1 MRWFFPRGT
10 VAVLALLAAVGSS
23 HVASRAAT
31 QARFDADAYRWAQ
44 GRIIDTVYVH
54 GNTRVK
60 TIAVLREME
69 SRPGF
74 PLDAVAVDRDQRYLG
89 DLSPFASVA
98 IHVEPIGEDRCA
110 LSVVVTER
118 PTLLLKLIYPV
129 LDYDVNTERIS
140 YGLKWDDRN
149 FRRRLEN
156 FTLDVRRD
164 NRDNDAAAAAWST
177 SWIGWKHVGVGARAS
192 YFNRREPTS
201 EPTVI
206 EQLRGAANVSV
217 PLTESRISFSQ
228 IIAGVA
234 IADNHV
240 GTNDSNAEREKLL
253 SPSFGFR
260 YDGRDG
266 TVKPRHGGYF
276 YVNMTTNRVLNG
288 EGSSY
293 YRLDNDIRY
302 FYALDRSTVVG
313 VRSLASIQMGE
324 YPDYIRFGIGGPG
337 TIRGYERSDF
347 RSAQRWVQSLELR
360 VNPWAKRLYK
370 LPILGTTDFQFGL
383 VAFVDTGIGWTTESE
398 FKLDNFHSGFGVGA
412 RMFSPI
418 QDVIRVDVGFTAEGT
433 IRPYFSTGTNF

>member
-1 MRWFFPRGT
+1 MRFFFPRGWIAI
-10 VAVLALLAAVGSS
+10 VAMWAAIGSAPAES
-23 HVASRAAT
+23 GAAS
-31 QARFDADAYRWAQ
+31 ARFDADAYRWAQ

-60 TIAVLREME
+60 TFAVLREME

-74 PLDAVAVDRDQRYLG
+74 PLDAVAVDRDQRYIG

-98 IHVEPIGEDRCA
+98 IHVEPIGDDRCA

-129 LDYDVNTERIS
+129 LDYDVNTERLS

-156 FTLDVRRD
+156 FSLDVRRD

-177 SWIGWKHVGVGARAS
+177 SWLGWKHVGVGGRLS
-192 YFNRREPTS
+192 YFNRREPT
-201 EPTVI
+201 TDVTI
-206 EQLRGAANVSV
+206 VEQTRGQASLSI

-228 IIAGVA
+228 VIAGVA
-234 IADNHV
+234 LANNRV
-240 GTNDSNAEREKLL
+240 GVVDEDTETEHLF
-253 SPSFGFR
+253 SPSLGFR

-266 TVKPRHGGYF
+266 TVKPRHGSYF
-276 YVNMTTNRVLNG
+276 FLNVISNRVING

-293 YRLDNDIRY
+293 YRLDNDIRI
-302 FYALDRSTVVG
+302 FHALDPTTVLA
-313 VRSLASIQMGE
+313 VRSAAAIQMGE

-360 VNPWAKRLYK
+360 VMPWPKRLYK

-383 VAFVDTGIGWTTESE
+383 VAFVDTGIGWTQKSE
-398 FKLDNFHSGFGVGA
+398 FRLDNFHGGFGFGL
-412 RMFSPI
+412 RLFSPI
-418 QDVIRVDVGFTAEGT
+418 QDVIRVDVGFTEEGV